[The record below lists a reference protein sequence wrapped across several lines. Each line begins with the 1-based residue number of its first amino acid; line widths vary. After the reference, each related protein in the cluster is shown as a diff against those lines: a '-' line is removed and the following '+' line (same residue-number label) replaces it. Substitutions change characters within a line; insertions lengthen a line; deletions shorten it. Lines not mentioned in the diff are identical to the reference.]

1 MLYLCVAVSN
11 ADMLSALQ
19 DAMFAIVEGGQ
30 ASYTVGLPGGG
41 SRTFTSLDI
50 DKLQKVIDHYSA
62 LVNRATRR
70 TFAAV
75 SFRECG

>member
-1 MLYLCVAVSN
+1 MYLCVAVSN

-19 DAMFAIVEGGQ
+19 DAQFAIIEGGQ
-30 ASYTVGLPGGG
+30 QSYSVGLPGGG
-41 SRTFTSLDI
+41 TRTFTSLNLKD
-50 DKLQKVIDHYSA
+50 LQALIDHYSA